1 MMKKRAS
8 TRTKKR
14 PSTRLEQRV
23 SARGSAGTNATWS
36 SNATGS
42 LWNAAA
48 NWGPA
53 TVPTDTATF
62 GPSSQRAITFAPG
75 SRASIDRI
83 EFGPGADAY
92 TLTFTEASPTQP
104 TLTIAGAGV
113 ANASSSSQLLKV
125 AAFAASRNTPQLAF
139 TNSASAGGSSMR
151 YNVGPAD
158 PSGQGGGVIRFYNT
172 STAGAASFEVTTGS
186 GTPPKQNSTVGG
198 EVTFSETASAGTAR
212 FTTYGSTSTTDG
224 DTFGN
229 VVFHD
234 NATAAEATFTNTGGT
249 VEKGDGGN
257 TQFYDTA
264 TAGNGVF
271 HNLGASIA
279 RGNGGDVAFDG
290 TATAADGHF
299 HNYPATASGGY
310 GGVTSF
316 NNNCPQ
322 MPSDQGSSAGH
333 GHFFTYGAT
342 AAGQYGGH
350 VYFTAKY
357 GSPTAANGTFIN
369 HGASVPGSAA
379 SAGRTVFSISL
390 PQLPGVSYSPTAG
403 SGVFLNLPGS
413 AAGAPGGVTA
423 FTVYTGEVTY
433 PCTDAAPKAGAA
445 ATARSAKPVRAAVAI
460 GPNAGNATIVSFGGK
475 MQGANGGQTTFGTLY
490 GSQGAVCSAANA
502 HLVAMGGSN
511 GGNGGTIV
519 FLPSSSGGSATIR
532 LSGNGTLDVS
542 QSGQTLAIA
551 GMDLSGG
558 IIACSLG
565 TQTTNVVVTGNVNIW
580 TPVTFN
586 FVAGTGFEEGTAYT
600 ILTAPNLSGYAATQ
614 FSGNPV
620 NQATPAFRI
629 VGNSLQ
635 VTFDSTGAGTDR
647 PPQSRSRT
655 A

>member
-1 MMKKRAS
+1 MKKRAS

-36 SNATGS
+36 SNAAGS
-42 LWNAAA
+42 LWNTLA
-48 NWGPA
+48 NWSPA
-53 TVPTDTATF
+53 TVPTDTAAF
-62 GPSSQRAITFAPG
+62 GPSSQKAITFAPG
-75 SRASIDRI
+75 SRASVDRI

-92 TLTFTEASPTQP
+92 TLTFTETSPIKP

-113 ANASSSSQLLKV
+113 SNASSSSQLFKV

-151 YNVGPAD
+151 YSAGPTD
-158 PSGQGGGVIRFYNT
+158 PSGQGGGVIRFYDK

-186 GTPPKQNSTVGG
+186 GTPPKENSTVGG

-212 FTTYGSTSTTDG
+212 FTTYGTIGTDG

-234 NATAAEATFTNTGGT
+234 NATAAEATFTNAGGT
-249 VEKGDGGN
+249 VATGDGGN

-299 HNYPATASGGY
+299 HNYPATAAGGY

-369 HGASVPGSAA
+369 HGASVPGSAS

-403 SGVFLNLPGS
+403 SGVFLNLGGT

-423 FTVYTGEVTY
+423 FTVYTPEVTHL
-433 PCTDAAPKAGAA
+433 CSDAAPTAGAA
-445 ATARSAKPVRAAVAI
+445 ATARGAKPARAAVPI
-460 GPNAGNATIVSFGGK
+460 GPNAGNATIVSFGAK
-475 MQGANGGQTTFGTLY
+475 TQGANGWQTTFGTLS

-542 QSGQTLAIA
+542 KSGQTLAIA

-565 TQTTNVVVTGNVNIW
+565 TQTTDVVVTGNVNIW

-600 ILTAPNLSGYAATQ
+600 ILTAPNLSGYAASQ

-635 VTFDSTGAGTDR
+635 VTFDSTGASADR